1 MRTATIFIFCFLLII
16 VGINAQDLPEIERK
30 TRDKTY
36 HFQEFEAMQL
46 DAIDPDKVSVIT
58 TNPGIMA
65 FERSPT
71 MVAPMGNYKDFKII
85 KITLPTKPAISLD
98 EKVQIPQPKQYLVK
112 RPIKKEDK

>member
-1 MRTATIFIFCFLLII
+1 MRTATIFTFCFLLIT

-85 KITLPTKPAISLD
+85 KITLPTKPAIALD
-98 EKVQIPQPKQYLVK
+98 KKVQIPQPKQYLVK
-112 RPIKKEDK
+112 RPLKEEDK